1 MLRPP
6 RVAVAWALLVGALG
20 APGSRGADEDGAG
33 RRAVRGL
40 AYAEPVSDDPDAH
53 TLDLSLPAAG
63 SGRAPLLIFVAGHF
77 WADRSGE
84 DSLGPHFTSLLQR
97 EGAAVA
103 LVRHRLAPEHR
114 HPAAAQD
121 VATAVAFLLSRAD
134 RFGFDRQRVYLGGHA
149 SGAHLA
155 ALVGLD
161 PAYLAAQG
169 EDPARLAGLLLI
181 SGVYDLDPDP
191 APSPEELEFYQR
203 AFGDV
208 GVRRAASPQRVA
220 VTPGPPVLLL
230 AAERDIPGYVPGAID
245 FAESLRR
252 GGREPAEVFLALG
265 RDHVS
270 VLDLADARNPARA
283 HVLSFLQ
290 VGDPGEDMR
299 DLFAAR
305 RVWRDPPLSTEGFW
319 REKALVRSFA
329 ADERFLRVAN
339 LLFQGPNAGA
349 RRLVRAQ
356 RYFAVDLFDWLEELG
371 RERAG
376 TGPFLTLSNARGEQ
390 AVFRVAEIRP
400 LAPRLVIGIDDERN
414 LFRIVDLYH
423 TLREYSWRGEGPRFL
438 SMARPLGAFLLF
450 PAEEPRALGSRVL
463 GRYAL
468 TPESFRLSETDP
480 WREVRDLPD
489 PLDSALTRD
498 FGCVACHRLRG
509 AGGRAGHLR
518 ARDAAQ
524 VGGFGLALEEYPAEV
539 WRRYV
544 FEQKL
549 VAAEIGAD
557 PVPLEGEIGQRL
569 YELVVRE
576 REARGAPPGD
586 E

>member
-1 MLRPP
+1 MKVALRL
-6 RVAVAWALLVGALG
+6 VLLGGALL
-20 APGSRGADEDGAG
+20 APVAAADEGAQAEAG
-33 RRAVRGL
+33 RVVRDL
-40 AYAEPVSDDPDAH
+40 AYAAPVADDPDAH

-63 SGRAPLLIFVAGHF
+63 GARAPLLIFVPGHF
-77 WADRSGE
+77 WADRGGE
-84 DSLGPHFTSLLQR
+84 SSLGPHFTQVLQG

-103 LVRHRLAPEHR
+103 LVRHQLAPEHR

-134 RFGFDRQRVYLGGHA
+134 RFGFDRERVYLGGHA

-203 AFGDV
+203 AFGDI

-220 VTPGPPVLLL
+220 VMPGPPVLVL
-230 AAERDIPGYVPGAID
+230 AAERDIPGYVPGAIA

-319 REKALVRSFA
+319 RGKAPVRSFA

-356 RYFAVDLFDWLEELG
+356 RYSAVDLFDWLEALG
-371 RERAG
+371 PERAG
-376 TGPFLTLSNARGEQ
+376 AGPFLTLSNARGEQ

-400 LAPRLVIGIDDERN
+400 LAPRLVIGIDDQRN

-450 PAEEPRALGSRVL
+450 PAEEPKALGSRVF

-480 WREVRDLPD
+480 WRAVRDLPD
-489 PLDSALTRD
+489 ELDSALTRD
-498 FGCVACHRLRG
+498 LGCVACHQLRG

-524 VGGFGLALEEYPAEV
+524 VGGFGLALEAYPAEV

-544 FEQKL
+544 FEQKR

-557 PVPLEGEIGQRL
+557 PVALVGVIAQRL
-569 YELVVRE
+569 YDLVVRE
-576 REARGAPPGD
+576 REARGAPPA

>member
-1 MLRPP
+1 
-6 RVAVAWALLVGALG
+6 LL
-20 APGSRGADEDGAG
+20 
-33 RRAVRGL
+33 
-40 AYAEPVSDDPDAH
+40 
-53 TLDLSLPAAG
+53 T
-63 SGRAPLLIFVAGHF
+63 
-77 WADRSGE
+77 
-84 DSLGPHFTSLLQR
+84 
-97 EGAAVA
+97 
-103 LVRHRLAPEHR
+103 
-114 HPAAAQD
+114 
-121 VATAVAFLLSRAD
+121 
-134 RFGFDRQRVYLGGHA
+134 
-149 SGAHLA
+149 
-155 ALVGLD
+155 
-161 PAYLAAQG
+161 
-169 EDPARLAGLLLI
+169 
-181 SGVYDLDPDP
+181 
-191 APSPEELEFYQR
+191 
-203 AFGDV
+203 
-208 GVRRAASPQRVA
+208 
-220 VTPGPPVLLL
+220 
-230 AAERDIPGYVPGAID
+230 AERDIPGYVPGAIA
-245 FAESLRR
+245 FAASLRK

-270 VLDLADARNPARA
+270 VLDLTDARNPARA

-299 DLFAAR
+299 ELFAAR

-339 LLFQGPNAGA
+339 LLFQGPNASA

-356 RYFAVDLFDWLEELG
+356 RYFALDLFDWLEALG
-371 RERAG
+371 QERAG

-450 PAEEPRALGSRVL
+450 PAEEPRALGSRVF

-468 TPESFRLSETDP
+468 TPESFRLSEADP
-480 WREVRDLPD
+480 WRVVRDLPGE
-489 PLDSALTRD
+489 LESALTRD
-498 FGCVACHRLRG
+498 LACVACHQLRG

-518 ARDAAQ
+518 ASDAAE
-524 VGGFGLALEEYPAEV
+524 VGGFGLPLEAYPAEV

-544 FEQKL
+544 FEQKR

-557 PVPLEGEIGQRL
+557 PVALEGEIAQRL
-569 YELVVRE
+569 YDLVVHE
-576 REARGAPPGD
+576 REARGAPPD